1 MKRAIVMGAALVA
14 AGVLATP
21 APARGQA
28 RVGADM
34 GIHSAYVW
42 RGLSL
47 TNKTVAQPDLYVTI
61 PTGKAAVTVGAWGNI
76 DLGKYDDSGSDLSES
91 GGLSAVDVAE
101 LDPWAE
107 ISVPLGK
114 LTVTGGALLYF
125 FPNDA
130 GFTSGSN
137 TVELYARA
145 ALTAPLS
152 PKLAV
157 WYDVDKV
164 NGAYLEASVAHSLA
178 LGATTSLSLG
188 ALAGFDAGQSV
199 PRDGGSTDLASFRD
213 DGFTHLDLSAG
224 VPLVA
229 GALAITPALHVVVAG
244 DEFTRTTAPGRG
256 HDVKLWGGATVS
268 WSKALGRSAAT
279 ME

>member
-1 MKRAIVMGAALVA
+1 MKRAIVGAALAV
-14 AGVLATP
+14 AGVLATT

-28 RVGADM
+28 SVGADM
-34 GIHSAYVW
+34 GILSSYVW

-47 TNKTVAQPDLYVTI
+47 TNKPVAQPDLYVTF
-61 PTGKAAVTVGAWGNI
+61 PAGKTAVTLGAWANI
-76 DLGKYDDSGSDLSES
+76 DLGRYDDSRSDLSES
-91 GGLSAVDVAE
+91 GGLSSVDIAE
-101 LDPWAE
+101 FDPWAE
-107 ISVPLGK
+107 ISVPLGGV
-114 LTVTGGALLYF
+114 TVTGGALLYV

-137 TVELYARA
+137 TVELYARTA
-145 ALTAPLS
+145 VAAPLS

-164 NGAYLEASVAHSLA
+164 NGAYFEASLAHSFT

-188 ALAGFDAGQSV
+188 ALAGFNAGQSV
-199 PRDGGSTDLASFRD
+199 PRDAGSTDLASFHD

-224 VPLVA
+224 VPVA
-229 GALAITPALHVVVAG
+229 TGAFIITPALHVVIGG
-244 DEFTRTTAPGRG
+244 DEFTRTTAPART

-268 WSKALGRSAAT
+268 WSRALGRSAAS